1 MPPSD
6 DAKSRVRDWF
16 TKHAA
21 AYTTDAS
28 QRAGADLVRV
38 LELLAPASH
47 ETALDVATAAGHTA
61 LAMARFAKS
70 VVAVDLTPA
79 MREQFERNAEEA
91 GLTNAS
97 FQVADSEAL
106 PFPDACFDLVTCRR
120 AVHHFPDPARAA
132 AELAR
137 VLRPGG
143 RAGLVDMVAPE
154 DAAAAR
160 LFNDLERARD
170 ASHVRA
176 LPASEFRRVFEA
188 AGLRTVACELQ
199 PDRIPWVKWLSPESP
214 GGPADLTA
222 RARLVAAPDHERC
235 AVSDGGGDDL
245 VFLKTRI
252 VLVATR

>member
-1 MPPSD
+1 MPSD

-38 LELLAPASH
+38 LELLAPSAH

-79 MREQFERNAEEA
+79 MRAQFERNAEEA

-97 FQVADSEAL
+97 FRVADSEAL
-106 PFPDACFDLVTCRR
+106 PFPGATFDLVTCRR

-132 AELAR
+132 AEMAR

-154 DAAAAR
+154 DPAAAA

-176 LPASEFRRVFEA
+176 LPASEFRGVFER
-188 AGLRTVACELQ
+188 AGLRVVACELQ
-199 PDRIPWVKWLSPESP
+199 PDRMPWTKWLSPETP
-214 GGPADLTA
+214 DGAADHAA
-222 RARLVAAPDHERC
+222 RARLAAAPEAERR
-235 AVSDGGGDDL
+235 AVSEGAGGDL